1 MTEAN
6 ETTATETNSYSAF
19 IPQVWSQKLN
29 TMLEKNCV
37 MMQCVNRNYEGDIKN
52 QGDKVKI
59 ITPANVTISTV
70 GSENIS
76 YSELSPSSMD
86 LTIDQKKYF
95 AFKINDVAQAQAN
108 QDIMTAHLESAKHA
122 IEEVQDSFLLGMHS
136 EVDTENTVGTEE
148 QAITLDKSTIY
159 SQFVEL
165 ALKLKNAN
173 ALNGNK
179 TPWVVINPTI
189 ESYLLQSTEF
199 INAHNVADETIRE
212 GAIGRIAGM
221 DVLVSTNLT
230 ATSGLFYVLA
240 GTNDAITF
248 ASQLAKIESLRDKDS
263 FADLVRGLYL
273 YGAKAVQPKAL
284 AKMVVKDPNAKTEET
299 PTPEPTTPTEPKE
312 DGTDQSNTDTGS
324 DPEQNPETEA
334 GETSENNDNV

>member
-1 MTEAN
+1 MTDSI
-6 ETTATETNSYSAF
+6 ETTTETNAYSAF
-19 IPQVWSQKLN
+19 IPQIWSQKLN

-52 QGDKVKI
+52 QGDKVRI

-70 GSENIS
+70 GTENIS
-76 YSELSPSSMD
+76 YNELSPSSMD

-108 QDIMTAHLESAKHA
+108 QDIMVAHLENAKHA

-136 EVDTENTVGTEE
+136 EVDAENTVGSEDK
-148 QAITLDKSTIY
+148 AVTLDKTTIY

-165 ALKLKNAN
+165 ALKLKNSN
-173 ALNGNK
+173 ALTGNK

-230 ATSGLFYVLA
+230 STSGLFYVLA

-273 YGAKAVQPKAL
+273 YGAKTVQPKAL
-284 AKMVVKDPNAKTEET
+284 AKMVVADPNA
-299 PTPEPTTPTEPKE
+299 
-312 DGTDQSNTDTGS
+312 
-324 DPEQNPETEA
+324 
-334 GETSENNDNV
+334 NN